1 MEKKKRGKRSAP
13 EEPTYK
19 ARMIRARVS
28 QEEYEEFMALA
39 EARGMTL
46 SELIRAGL
54 RLLKIY

>member
-1 MEKKKRGKRSAP
+1 MEKKKRAKRSAP

-28 QEEYEEFMALA
+28 EEEYKEFMELA

-54 RLLKIY
+54 RLLRVY